1 MKNHEDQDLEQLKS
15 DLEDYFKEIIPQ
27 DNVEIFY
34 FKDKKFF
41 LEQFSPWHQD
51 KGNNLINEFLK
62 KVEKSETTMDFSW
75 LKILSDD
82 LKKEIEKAGSHL
94 NMRYQIPTHF
104 HGDID
109 TATIFHCL
117 ENPRGYLGD
126 YQDNQIDKG
135 LEETSLKGYYGK
147 TEILIADTEKK
158 KTIKNIKKVLKGYK
172 EKEVDI
178 KSIIERRY
186 KLKTI

>member
-1 MKNHEDQDLEQLKS
+1 MKQLKS
-15 DLEDYFKEIIPQ
+15 DLEDYFKIIMPQ
-27 DNVEIFY
+27 KDVKIFY
-34 FKDKKFF
+34 FNDKKLF
-41 LEQFSPWHQD
+41 LKQFSPWHQE
-51 KGNNLINEFLK
+51 KGNNLINEFIK
-62 KVEKSETTMDFSW
+62 EVEKSKTTMDFSW
-75 LKILSDD
+75 LKILPDD
-82 LKKEIEKAGSHL
+82 LKKEIEKVGRHL

>member
-1 MKNHEDQDLEQLKS
+1 MKNDEDQDLEQLKS
-15 DLEDYFKEIIPQ
+15 DLEKYFKKIIPQ
-27 DNVEIFY
+27 KGVKIFY
-34 FKDKKFF
+34 FNDKKLF
-41 LEQFSPWHQD
+41 LKQFSPWHQE
-51 KGNNLINEFLK
+51 KGNNLINEFIK
-62 KVEKSETTMDFSW
+62 EVEKSKTTMDFSW
-75 LKILSDD
+75 LKILPDD
-82 LKKEIEKAGSHL
+82 LKKEIEKVGRHL